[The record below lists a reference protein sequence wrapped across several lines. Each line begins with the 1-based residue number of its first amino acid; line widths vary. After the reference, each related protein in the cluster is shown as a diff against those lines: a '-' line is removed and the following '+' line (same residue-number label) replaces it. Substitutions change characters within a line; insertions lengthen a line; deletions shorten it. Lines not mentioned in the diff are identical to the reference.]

1 MQTICLSPAAG
12 SLQDLADHLAS
23 SGDLAGALSALEQAL
38 ALAPGAAVLH
48 EAVAQ
53 IQGEMDDPEAALRA
67 AAKAVELAP
76 EVRAAA
82 VAVVP
87 GHGPMSSPREH
98 ISRLLTSWTLG
109 PGTLSSFVRTGF
121 GERIGYDPPVL
132 SFYSHM

>member
-87 GHGPMSSPREH
+87 GHGPMSSPRV
-98 ISRLLTSWTLG
+98 SL
-109 PGTLSSFVRTGF
+109 
-121 GERIGYDPPVL
+121 
-132 SFYSHM
+132 